1 MPGYARC
8 RALATRIVVISPSYD
23 VRVTTTDAL
32 GAQQGAPNAA
42 QLRSFGLLSMLYAA
56 ITVAVIPWA
65 AGAGPADPKI
75 VVVYGIAIVVA
86 DLCTA
91 ALLGALY
98 RSSGRPALLVLTCA
112 YLYGGLM
119 AGAHMATFPGAL
131 EERALFGGEQ
141 TVAWLFL
148 AWRLGMAGLLL
159 GAVVVAARDVP
170 PRTARLGPWLA
181 GACAATVVAAAL
193 ITAVAARIDVEG
205 IVANRF
211 TDLATAV
218 QWVAVALCAA
228 ALALIWRGRAFGELL
243 YLWLGVVLVISI
255 ADLTLSNV
263 SGGRYTIGWHASRA
277 NFVVSQCLLLAFL
290 LADVGHEDRRLAR
303 TSAVAAY
310 GGAVAVV
317 LAAVFVRW
325 FLDPWLGTQVPFITV
340 YGAVAIAVWFGGLGP
355 AVLAMVLGYA
365 IVNVRY
371 ISPHGGVSVTGPAES
386 MTLALFALSCSLII
400 VLGEAMRR
408 ARDRYRVSEA
418 EVKERARELQR
429 ADANKSRFLAVL
441 SHELRN
447 PLAPLRTGLALLR
460 MRAQGDAPTAET
472 HDMMERQIAQLSR
485 LIDDLL
491 DVSRID
497 RGKLELRTQ
506 RLGIHTV
513 LRTAIDTAK
522 PNIDAQG
529 HELVVNYPAEPL
541 YVEGDLVRLAQVVSN
556 LLNNAAKFTP
566 PTGRIELSAHAEDE
580 RVVVRVADSGIGIA
594 PERLPE
600 VFDMFV
606 QLEPGS
612 IGAGGLGLGLTL
624 ARAIVRRHG
633 GDIVAR
639 SAGRGQGAEF
649 IVRLPLAAAPPVVV
663 EEEPSVPSAQPA
675 PPRRRVLVVDDN
687 VDAAQTLASYLRMEG
702 HRVESAL
709 DGEAALRIAEVL
721 HPDIAFIDLNM
732 PRMDGAEVAR
742 RLRVTP
748 WGRGARLVAL
758 TGLGQPSDIE
768 RTREAG
774 FDEHITKPAD
784 LGYVSRL
791 AAGGAVRAFSL

>member
-1 MPGYARC
+1 
-8 RALATRIVVISPSYD
+8 
-23 VRVTTTDAL
+23 VTTTDAL
-32 GAQQGAPNAA
+32 EAQAGAPSAG
-42 QLRSFGLLSMLYAA
+42 QLRSFALLSVLYAA
-56 ITVAVIPWA
+56 ITLAVTPFA
-65 AGAGPADPKI
+65 ADAGVADPKV
-75 VVVYGIAIVVA
+75 VVVYGIGILVA

-98 RSSGRPALLVLTCA
+98 RGSGRPALLVLTCA

-119 AGAHMATFPGAL
+119 AGAHMAAFPGAL
-131 EERALFGGEQ
+131 EERPLFGGAQ
-141 TVAWLFL
+141 TAGSLFVAWRF
-148 AWRLGMAGLLL
+148 GMAGLLL
-159 GAVVVAARDVP
+159 AAVAAAAKGLP
-170 PRTARLGPWLA
+170 PHTQRLGAWLA
-181 GACAATVVAAAL
+181 GACGITLVAAAL
-193 ITAVAARIDVEG
+193 IAAIAARFAID
-205 IVANRF
+205 IASS
-211 TDLATAV
+211 V

-228 ALALIWRGRAFGELL
+228 ALAIIWRKRAFGDLL
-243 YLWLGVVLVISI
+243 YLWLGVVLVASI
-255 ADLTLSNV
+255 ADLTLANM

-277 NFVVSQCLLLAFL
+277 NFVISQCLLLAFL

-303 TSAVAAY
+303 TAAVAAY

-317 LAAVFVRW
+317 LAAVLLRW
-325 FLDPWLGTQVPFITV
+325 FLDPWLGKNVPFITL

-365 IVNVRY
+365 IANVRY
-371 ISPHGGVSVTGPAES
+371 ISDHGGVSVHGAPES

-418 EVKERARELQR
+418 EVKQRARELHR

-447 PLAPLRTGLALLR
+447 PLAPLRTGLALLK
-460 MRAQGDAPTAET
+460 MRQQGDAAVTET
-472 HDMMERQIAQLSR
+472 HDMMARQIAQLSR

-506 RLGIHTV
+506 RLAIHTV
-513 LRTAIDTAK
+513 LQTAIDTAR

-529 HELVVNYPAEPL
+529 HELVVSYPPERL
-541 YVEGDLVRLAQVVSN
+541 YVEGDLVRLAQVISN

-566 PTGRIELSAHAEDE
+566 PTGRIELTAHAEE
-580 RVVVRVADSGIGIA
+580 GRVVVRVADNGIGIA

-612 IGAGGLGLGLTL
+612 IAAGGLGLGLTL

-633 GDIVAR
+633 GDIVAH
-639 SAGRGQGAEF
+639 SAGRGQGAQF
-649 IVRLPLAAAPPVVV
+649 IVRLPLAAPPPLV

-687 VDAAQTLASYLRMEG
+687 VDAAQTLAAYLRMEG

-732 PRMDGAEVAR
+732 PRMDGVEVAR
-742 RLRVTP
+742 RLRVTS
-748 WGRGARLVAL
+748 WGRSARLVAL

-784 LGYVSRL
+784 LVYISRL
-791 AAGGAVRAFSL
+791 AAETMGVRPQ

>member
-1 MPGYARC
+1 
-8 RALATRIVVISPSYD
+8 VVICTIYD
-23 VRVTTTDAL
+23 VGVTTTDAL
-32 GAQQGAPNAA
+32 EKQEGAPSAA
-42 QLRSFGLLSMLYAA
+42 QFRSFALLSILYAA
-56 ITVAVIPWA
+56 ITAAVIPLVA
-65 AGAGPADPKI
+65 EAGVTDPKI
-75 VVVYGIAIVVA
+75 VVVYGIGILVA

-98 RSSGRPALLVLTCA
+98 RGSGRTALLVLTCA
-112 YLYGGLM
+112 YLYGGVM

-131 EERALFGGEQ
+131 EERALFGGAQ
-141 TVAWLFL
+141 TVEWLFV
-148 AWRLGMAGLLL
+148 AWRFCMAGLLL
-159 GAVVVAARDVP
+159 AAVLVAAKAPP
-170 PRTARLGPWLA
+170 PRTARLGTWLA
-181 GACAATVVAAAL
+181 GACG
-193 ITAVAARIDVEG
+193 ITLAVAALTVAIAARIEID
-205 IVANRF
+205 ASRF
-211 TDLATAV
+211 TGIATAV
-218 QWVAVALCAA
+218 QWSAAALCAA
-228 ALALIWRGRAFGELL
+228 ALALIWRKRAFGELL
-243 YLWLGVVLVISI
+243 YLWLGVVLVASI
-255 ADLTLSNV
+255 ADLALCNLSR
-263 SGGRYTIGWHASRA
+263 GHYTVGWHASCA
-277 NFVVSQCLLLAFL
+277 NFLIAQCLLLAFL

-303 TSAVAAY
+303 IAAVAAY
-310 GGAVAVV
+310 GGAIAVV
-317 LAAVFVRW
+317 LAALQLRW
-325 FLDPWLGTQVPFITV
+325 FLDPWLGKNVPFITL

-355 AVLAMVLGYA
+355 AVLAMVLGYT

-371 ISPHGGVSVTGPAES
+371 ISDHAGVSFSGAEP

-418 EVKERARELQR
+418 EVKERAHELQR
-429 ADANKSRFLAVL
+429 ADANKGRFLAVL

-447 PLAPLRTGLALLR
+447 PLAPLHTGLALLR
-460 MRAQGDAPTAET
+460 MRAQGDAATTET
-472 HDMMERQIAQLSR
+472 HDMMARQIAQLSR

-506 RLGIHTV
+506 RLSIHTV
-513 LRTAIDTAK
+513 MQTAVDTAR

-566 PTGRIELSAHAEDE
+566 PTGRIELTARAEAG
-580 RVVVRVADSGIGIA
+580 RVVVRVTDNGIGIA

-600 VFDMFV
+600 VFEMFV

-612 IGAGGLGLGLTL
+612 ITAGGLGLGLTL

-633 GDIVAR
+633 GDIVAH
-639 SAGRGQGAEF
+639 SAGRGLGSEF
-649 IVRLPLAAAPPVVV
+649 IVRLPLAAAPPAVG
-663 EEEPSVPSAQPA
+663 EEEPPVPAMAA
-675 PPRRRVLVVDDN
+675 PPSRRRVLVVDDN
-687 VDAAQTLASYLRMEG
+687 VDAAQTLAAYLRMEG

-732 PRMDGAEVAR
+732 PRMDGVEVAR

-758 TGLGQPSDIE
+758 TGLGQPSDVE

-774 FDEHITKPAD
+774 FDEHLTKPAD
-784 LGYVSRL
+784 LSYIARL
-791 AAGGAVRAFSL
+791 AAQKNGVTVQ